1 MLRDISMITVYLTL
15 DRSVIADGVGQ
26 SAEKIKN
33 LDSKLFIYTIY
44 GIFYS

>member
-15 DRSVIADGVGQ
+15 DRNVTADGVGQ

-33 LDSKLFIYTIY
+33 LDSKLFSDVIHS
-44 GIFYS
+44 IFYS